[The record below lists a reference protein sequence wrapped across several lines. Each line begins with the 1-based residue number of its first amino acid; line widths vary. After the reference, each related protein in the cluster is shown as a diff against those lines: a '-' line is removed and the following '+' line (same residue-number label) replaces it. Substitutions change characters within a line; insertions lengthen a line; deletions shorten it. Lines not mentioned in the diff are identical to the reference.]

1 MADKK
6 TLQKK
11 PAARKVSAPE
21 HLSFN
26 LFLTITQAINETED
40 FQSAIAVALRN
51 VCESTGW
58 DYAEAWIPSAD
69 ATALER
75 SPVCYGIGE
84 AVEGFRNSTVGIRR
98 SPGLGLIGRVWSSKQ
113 PEWIPDVS
121 VNPGLFYRSQAAREA
136 GLKAAFGLPILAAD
150 QVVAVLAFFMFESRE
165 EDKRLVEIVS
175 AVATQLGSVLQHK
188 RTDEALRESE
198 RRFHAI
204 FDQTFQFVGLL
215 SPDGTLLEANQTAL
229 KFRGLKRSDVV
240 GRPFWETPWWDISRE
255 TQDRLKAAIA
265 EAAQGKFVRYEVE
278 HRDFSGEVGTFDF
291 SLKPISDDTG
301 KVVLVIAEGRN
312 ITDRKR
318 AEKGL
323 RESEERYRQLVELS
337 PYAIFLNHEGKFF
350 FVNSA
355 ALELYR
361 AASPEQLIGKPIMDV
376 VHPDYRA
383 LVHERIRRMLE
394 HGITT
399 PLVEQKSLR
408 LDGTEFDVE
417 VTAAPL
423 IYEGKRMIQVVA
435 RDITVRKR
443 AERAL
448 RESEARLQAILDNST
463 AVIYVKDTQGRFVLV
478 NREFEKLFHAT
489 REQIIGKSDYDI
501 FPKEMA
507 DAFQANDLKVIELGT
522 PIEFEETA
530 PHNGGVRTF
539 ISNKFPLYD
548 SAGVPYALCG
558 ISTDIT
564 ERKRAEEREILDRK
578 RAETWLRSLV
588 NTTQD
593 AFISIDR
600 QGRIV
605 LFNPAAE
612 RMFGHGRAE
621 IQGQKFNLLIA
632 EPYAS
637 EYDSYIT
644 RHEPTGQ
651 RHAIDPI
658 RTVVARRRNGEVF
671 PVELAVTEV
680 AAGESEEARYG
691 AFFRDISEKVR
702 LQEQLIETER
712 LAAIGTTA
720 AKLAHEIGN
729 PLNGMYMTVQL
740 LERRLAKHADTPDDT
755 VKSPMQTLKD
765 EITHLNQLLHE
776 FRSLSRREKYNFRPT
791 ALAAVAGEVL
801 YIERPRYATLGIE
814 VEEAFPAD
822 LHLVMADSEKLKQAL
837 LNLCNNAVEAMPQ
850 GGTLTLRAHNAEEQ
864 VVLEVVDTGLGI
876 PDGVDIFEP
885 FATTKTWGTGLGLVI
900 VRQIVSA
907 HGGTITYASERG
919 KGTVFCLSLPLR
931 THPTANP

>member
-1 MADKK
+1 M
-6 TLQKK
+6 
-11 PAARKVSAPE
+11 APE
-21 HLSFN
+21 DSRFQ
-26 LFLTITQAINETED
+26 LFLRVTQAINETED

-84 AVEGFRNSTVGIRR
+84 AIESFRNSTVGIRR
-98 SPGLGLIGRVWSSKQ
+98 SSGLGLIGRVWSSKQ

-255 TQDRLKAAIA
+255 TQDRLRAAIA

-291 SLKPISDDTG
+291 SLKPVVDEGG
-301 KVVLVIAEGRN
+301 KVVLI
-312 ITDRKR
+312 I
-318 AEKGL
+318 
-323 RESEERYRQLVELS
+323 
-337 PYAIFLNHEGKFF
+337 
-350 FVNSA
+350 
-355 ALELYR
+355 
-361 AASPEQLIGKPIMDV
+361 PE
-376 VHPDYRA
+376 
-383 LVHERIRRMLE
+383 
-394 HGITT
+394 
-399 PLVEQKSLR
+399 
-408 LDGTEFDVE
+408 
-417 VTAAPL
+417 
-423 IYEGKRMIQVVA
+423 A

-478 NREFEKLFHAT
+478 NREFEKLFHVT

-501 FPKEMA
+501 FQKEMA

-578 RAETWLRSLV
+578 RAETWLQSLV

-651 RHAIDPI
+651 RHAIGPI

-740 LERRLAKHADTPDDT
+740 LERRLNKYADTPDDT

-791 ALAAVAGEVL
+791 ALAAVAAEVL

-822 LHLVMADSEKLKQAL
+822 LHLVMADSVKLKQAL

-919 KGTVFCLSLPLR
+919 KGTVFSLSLPLH

>member
-1 MADKK
+1 MPKK
-6 TLQKK
+6 RTRQKK
-11 PAARKVSAPE
+11 PAAARKAMAPE
-21 HLSFN
+21 DSRFQ
-26 LFLTITQAINETED
+26 LFLRVTQAINETED

-215 SPDGTLLEANQTAL
+215 SPDGTLLETNQTAL

-240 GRPFWETPWWDISRE
+240 GRPFWETPWWDISRA
-255 TQDRLKAAIA
+255 TQDRLIAAIT
-265 EAAQGKFVRYEVE
+265 EAAQGKFIRYEVE
-278 HRDFSGEVGTFDF
+278 HRDVSGEVGTFDF

-301 KVVLVIAEGRN
+301 KVVLIIAEGRN
-312 ITDRKR
+312 ITERKR

-399 PLVEQKSLR
+399 PLIEQKSLR

-423 IYEGKRMIQVVA
+423 IYEGKRMVQVVA
-435 RDITVRKR
+435 RDITERKR
-443 AERAL
+443 AEREL
-448 RESEARLQAILDNST
+448 RESEARLQAILDN
-463 AVIYVKDTQGRFVLV
+463 
-478 NREFEKLFHAT
+478 
-489 REQIIGKSDYDI
+489 
-501 FPKEMA
+501 
-507 DAFQANDLKVIELGT
+507 
-522 PIEFEETA
+522 
-530 PHNGGVRTF
+530 
-539 ISNKFPLYD
+539 
-548 SAGVPYALCG
+548 
-558 ISTDIT
+558 
-564 ERKRAEEREILDRK
+564 
-578 RAETWLRSLV
+578 
-588 NTTQD
+588 
-593 AFISIDR
+593 
-600 QGRIV
+600 
-605 LFNPAAE
+605 
-612 RMFGHGRAE
+612 
-621 IQGQKFNLLIA
+621 
-632 EPYAS
+632 
-637 EYDSYIT
+637 
-644 RHEPTGQ
+644 
-651 RHAIDPI
+651 
-658 RTVVARRRNGEVF
+658 
-671 PVELAVTEV
+671 
-680 AAGESEEARYG
+680 
-691 AFFRDISEKVR
+691 
-702 LQEQLIETER
+702 
-712 LAAIGTTA
+712 
-720 AKLAHEIGN
+720 
-729 PLNGMYMTVQL
+729 
-740 LERRLAKHADTPDDT
+740 
-755 VKSPMQTLKD
+755 
-765 EITHLNQLLHE
+765 
-776 FRSLSRREKYNFRPT
+776 
-791 ALAAVAGEVL
+791 
-801 YIERPRYATLGIE
+801 
-814 VEEAFPAD
+814 
-822 LHLVMADSEKLKQAL
+822 
-837 LNLCNNAVEAMPQ
+837 
-850 GGTLTLRAHNAEEQ
+850 
-864 VVLEVVDTGLGI
+864 
-876 PDGVDIFEP
+876 
-885 FATTKTWGTGLGLVI
+885 
-900 VRQIVSA
+900 
-907 HGGTITYASERG
+907 
-919 KGTVFCLSLPLR
+919 
-931 THPTANP
+931 

>member
-1 MADKK
+1 M
-6 TLQKK
+6 
-11 PAARKVSAPE
+11 
-21 HLSFN
+21 
-26 LFLTITQAINETED
+26 
-40 FQSAIAVALRN
+40 
-51 VCESTGW
+51 
-58 DYAEAWIPSAD
+58 
-69 ATALER
+69 
-75 SPVCYGIGE
+75 
-84 AVEGFRNSTVGIRR
+84 
-98 SPGLGLIGRVWSSKQ
+98 GLIGRVWSSKQ

-136 GLKAAFGLPILAAD
+136 GLKAALGLPILAAG
-150 QVVAVLAFFMFESRE
+150 QVIVILVFFMFESRK
-165 EDKRLVEIVS
+165 EDKRLIEIVS
-175 AVATQLGSVLQHK
+175 AVATQLGSVLQDK
-188 RTDEALRESE
+188 RTDEALQESE

-215 SPDGTLLEANQTAL
+215 NPKGTLLEANQTAL

-255 TQDRLKAAIA
+255 TQDRLKTAIA
-265 EAAQGKFVRYEVE
+265 EASQGKFIRYEVE
-278 HRDFSGEVGTFDF
+278 HRDFSREMATFDF
-291 SLKPISDDTG
+291 SLKPIGDSTG
-301 KVVLVIAEGRN
+301 KIVLIIAEGRN

-355 ALELYR
+355 ALELFR

-376 VHPDYRA
+376 VHPDYRE
-383 LVHERIRRMLE
+383 LVDQRVHQMLE

-399 PLVEQKSLR
+399 PLVEQKNIR

-423 IYEGKRMIQVVA
+423 VYEGKRMIQVVA
-435 RDITVRKR
+435 RDITERKR

-448 RESEARLQAILDNST
+448 KESEERLQSILDNST
-463 AVIYVKDTQGRFVLV
+463 AVIYVKDTRGRFVLV
-478 NREFEKLFHAT
+478 NFAFEKLFHAA
-489 REQIIGKSDYDI
+489 REQILGKSDHDI

-507 DAFQANDLKVIELGT
+507 KAFWANDLRVLETGT
-522 PIEFEETA
+522 PIEFEEIA
-530 PHNGGVRTF
+530 PHNGSIRTY

-548 SAGVPYALCG
+548 SAGVAYAVCG

-564 ERKRAEEREILDRK
+564 ERKRIEEWEISERRKAEI
-578 RAETWLRSLV
+578 WMRSLI

-593 AFISIDR
+593 GFISVDQ
-600 QGRIV
+600 QGCIV
-605 LFNPAAE
+605 LFNPSAE
-612 RMFGHGRAE
+612 RMFGYSEAE
-621 IQGQKFNLLIA
+621 IRGKKFNFLIT

-637 EYDSYIT
+637 EYESYIT
-644 RHEPTGQ
+644 RHSQTGQ
-651 RHAIDPI
+651 HRAVGTI

-680 AAGESEEARYG
+680 VGEGNAEVRYG

-720 AKLAHEIGN
+720 AKLAHEIAN

-740 LERRLAKHADTPDDT
+740 LERRLAKQADAPDDT
-755 VKSPMQTLKD
+755 VQSPMQTLKD

-776 FRSLSRREKYNFRPT
+776 FRSLSRRERYNFRPT
-791 ALAAVAGEVL
+791 ALAAVAAEVL
-801 YIERPRYATLGIE
+801 YIERPRYAMLGVE
-814 VEEAFPAD
+814 VEEAFPPD
-822 LHLVMADSEKLKQAL
+822 LHLVTADSEKLKQAL

-850 GGTLTLRAHNAEEQ
+850 GGTLTLRAHNAEGQ

-876 PDGVDIFEP
+876 PDGLDIFEP
-885 FATTKTWGTGLGLVI
+885 FATTKSWGTGLGLVI
-900 VRQIVSA
+900 VRQIISA
-907 HGGTITYASERG
+907 HGGTVTYASERG
-919 KGTVFCLSLPLR
+919 KGTAFLLSLPLYPP
-931 THPTANP
+931 PTANP